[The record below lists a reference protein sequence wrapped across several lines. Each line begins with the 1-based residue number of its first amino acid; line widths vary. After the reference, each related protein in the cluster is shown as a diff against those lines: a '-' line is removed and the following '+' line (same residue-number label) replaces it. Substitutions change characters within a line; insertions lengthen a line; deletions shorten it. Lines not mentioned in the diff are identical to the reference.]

1 MIGVSAEKFYPDS
14 QRASGRVFAAAACGG
29 NQQPRIATKSR
40 FSGLDLSADSR
51 SVACQIQSAEICV
64 ICGYLCFFE
73 R

>member
-64 ICGYLCFFE
+64 
-73 R
+73 